1 MPEDYGRGGERGG
14 ERGDE
19 RGEERDRDRDRD
31 RERWDVKPERPS
43 KNTMEAAEDV
53 EGLLKVAWEATRDV
67 FKEKATAEAA
77 IQVYDRIREARE
89 L

>member
-1 MPEDYGRGGERGG
+1 MAEER
-14 ERGDE
+14 ERE
-19 RGEERDRDRDRD
+19 RGEDRDDRDRDRD

-53 EGLLKVAWEATRDV
+53 EGLLKVAWEAARDV
-67 FKEKATAEAA
+67 FKERATPEST
-77 IQVYDRIREARE
+77 IMIYDRILAARE

>member
-1 MPEDYGRGGERGG
+1 MPEDYGRG

-19 RGEERDRDRDRD
+19 RGDDRDRGDRDRD

-77 IQVYDRIREARE
+77 LGVYDRIKEARE